1 MPMRRHTPTL
11 YSHPED
17 DVGDGD
23 DETAWGPL
31 PSDSAYSPSF
41 AASSSSGRLRSHT
54 SLPVPLQR
62 SHSSFSSVPSATKYP
77 DLYAQFQRRYRN
89 TEPVDPRDDPDSH
102 YNYFQKDVDS
112 DDEDAPRLLGAD
124 GRDRKH
130 LLGENDPQIQA
141 SSAEEQARLEW
152 QVLFASVL
160 AGDVLKSEKT
170 RIQRVLESS
179 SDRRNNIKLNI
190 WLGLRSSFHGTT
202 LEEERKAVEERRLR
216 IVDPIIDEVVN
227 FRYNPHNDDSA
238 LKQVNDLLAR
248 LDIAQSLYP
257 NLKHFLNDK
266 PITKEA
272 TFQER
277 WDALN
282 TYSTILTRLRDQI
295 SLLQRWTG
303 SENLDVTQPN
313 TSAEQP
319 IGTNVKSSSGATEI
333 ADSSSFVERVLKEES
348 MQTTFE
354 KGFLGSVH
362 EFIGGVRAAQVTFAS
377 SFETMS
383 LPTFET
389 EVRPLIA
396 FPTKLAQA
404 CLHLRMEYTQS
415 LRNPEVMII
424 DQMTEDLRLSIGLAC
439 TLKRQYEAFLAP
451 DPSGSWNLSQ
461 CISGD
466 YEDSILQAV
475 TLFFKLIHL
484 KLKSGVKGINET
496 DILEAQWPTMIDV
509 SLTVTGGSARVAE
522 QLCSTTNRLMV
533 RMINYFDTQVRVPTG
548 ENTQEHRHKHSEY
561 MSNPM
566 ESNASTKS
574 RDHSPGHSDTFRVSS
589 DEQKVNWYNKLLESV
604 RLRYRKLQRYARM
617 LNQRFTNAAEYSLDD
632 IIIDDF
638 FDYLSSSGF
647 VLVYTYQFE
656 EEGFYVLASPNLIHK
671 EATIARIMQDAY
683 NPSEI
688 LSEDRHMVYGD
699 EEEISG
705 KDKRKGEKDF
715 PAQYLL
721 VLSPR
726 AWFVWRGQIAKVPD
740 IPKMDLALADNRM
753 RLIADGGLRRLTL
766 AKEAFAQTFALDET
780 GEMIEHPVIPMT
792 CIADWQAHYSSVD
805 RELQRMNRS
814 TMRLA
819 ESIVDSVHH
828 VRSTMTISMGC
839 HELME
844 SWYLFAAEHGQHA
857 QRHLEKSS
865 STGFN
870 RLMIKLA
877 ISWLNFICN
886 DCNPDDQK
894 TFRWAVNALEFTFQS
909 TVRNILNLPDKQF
922 QVLRSGVAMCMM
934 LLTGHFD
941 ILGARSNILEKE
953 KQEQL
958 AKQKIAVTPLDD
970 FHKVFSQDNGLGTI
984 DVSARKYWEKAVRSL
999 QRVDEERERIGT
1011 GFHTIGRVLDDE
1023 KPEDRSLVYL
1033 ANSSSNIAIRWQQ
1046 GKFIGAGAFGSV
1058 YVAVNLDSGS
1068 LMAVKEIK
1076 NQEVGVR
1083 DLYAEI
1089 KDELSVMEMLQH
1101 PNIVEY
1107 YGIEVHRDKV
1117 YIFEEYCQGGSL
1129 AAWLEHGR
1137 IEDEL
1142 LIQVYTIQMLDGLA
1156 YLHSQGI
1163 VHRDIKPDNILLDH
1177 MGVIKFVD
1185 FGAAK
1190 IVAKKSATRRSSEH
1204 LSAAVPDGAGK
1215 FNNSLTGTPM
1225 YMSPEI
1231 IKNDKR
1237 GRHGAMDIWSLGC
1250 VVLEFATGK
1259 KPWSNLD
1266 NEWAIMFHIGV
1277 ATQHPPLPEPGQL
1290 SELGIDFIK
1299 QCLTI
1304 DAMKRPTALELREH
1318 PWMLDF
1324 RNSLLQEQELEVSPD
1339 ENGAVARQAL
1349 LMQEKQAEILKMASP
1364 EATPESIL
1372 DVPGLL
1378 TPVDSSSEVDF

>member
-1 MPMRRHTPTL
+1 MPMRLHTPTL

-23 DETAWGPL
+23 DEAAWGP
-31 PSDSAYSPSF
+31 SDSPYSPPF
-41 AASSSSGRLRSHT
+41 ATSSSSGRLRSRT
-54 SLPVPLQR
+54 SLPAPLQH
-62 SHSSFSSVPSATKYP
+62 SHSSVSSATKYP
-77 DLYAQFQRRYRN
+77 DLYSQFQRRYRN

-112 DDEDAPRLLGAD
+112 DDEDVPRLLGAD
-124 GRDRKH
+124 GRDRKQ

-179 SDRRNNIKLNI
+179 SDRRNNIKFNI
-190 WLGLRSSFHGTT
+190 WLGLRSSFHGTS

-227 FRYNPHNDDSA
+227 FRYDPHDDDPA

-257 NLKHFLNDK
+257 NLTHLYNDK
-266 PITKEA
+266 PITKEL

-319 IGTNVKSSSGATEI
+319 IGTNAKSSSGATEI

-362 EFIGGVRAAQVTFAS
+362 EFIGGVRSAQVTHAS
-377 SFETMS
+377 SFKEMN

-404 CLHLRMEYTQS
+404 ALHLRMEYTQS
-415 LRNPEVMII
+415 LKNPEVMII
-424 DQMTEDLRLSIGLAC
+424 DQMTEDLRLGIGLAC

-475 TLFFKLIHL
+475 TLFFRLIHM
-484 KLKSGVKGINET
+484 KLKGGAKGINET

-561 MSNPM
+561 MLNQTDL
-566 ESNASTKS
+566 NASTKS
-574 RDHSPGHSDTFRVSS
+574 RDHSPGDTFRVSS

-617 LNQRFTNAAEYSLDD
+617 LNQRFTNAAEYSLED

-638 FDYLSSSGF
+638 FNFLSSSGF

-656 EEGFYVLASPNLIHK
+656 EDGFYVIASPNLAHN
-671 EATIARIMQDAY
+671 EVAIARIMQDAY

-688 LSEDRHMVYGD
+688 LSEDKHVVYGD
-699 EEEISG
+699 EEEIAG
-705 KDKRKGEKDF
+705 KDKRKGEKDI

-726 AWFVWRGQIAKVPD
+726 ASFVWRGRIAKVPD
-740 IPKMDLALADNRM
+740 IPKMNLALEDNRM

-766 AKEAFAQTFALDET
+766 AKDAFAQAIALDET
-780 GEMIEHPVIPMT
+780 GEVAEHPVIPMK
-792 CIADWQAHYSSVD
+792 CIADGQAHYSGVD

-828 VRSTMTISMGC
+828 VRSTMTISMDC

-844 SWYLFAAEHGQHA
+844 NWYLFAAEHGQHA

-865 STGFN
+865 SSGFN

-877 ISWLNFICN
+877 ISWLHFICN

-909 TVRNILNLPDKQF
+909 TVRNILNLPEKQF
-922 QVLRSGVAMCMM
+922 QILRSGVAMCMM

-941 ILGARSNILEKE
+941 ILGARSNTLEKE
-953 KQEQL
+953 RQEQL
-958 AKQKIAVTPLDD
+958 AKQKTAVTPLDD
-970 FHKVFSQDNGLGTI
+970 FQKVFSQDNGLGTI

-999 QRVDEERERIGT
+999 QRVNEERERVGT
-1011 GFHTIGRVLDDE
+1011 KFHTIGRVLDDE

-1058 YVAVNLDSGS
+1058 YLAVNLDSGS

-1142 LIQVYTIQMLDGLA
+1142 LIQVYTVQMLDGLA

-1190 IVAKKSATRRSSEH
+1190 IVAKKSATRRSAEH
-1204 LSAAVPDGAGK
+1204 LSAAVPDAAGK

-1324 RNSLLQEQELEVSPD
+1324 RNSLEKEQDLEVSPD
-1339 ENGAVARQAL
+1339 ENGAVARQAMI
-1349 LMQEKQAEILKMASP
+1349 MQERQAEIMKMTSP
-1364 EATPESIL
+1364 EATPDSIL
-1372 DVPGLL
+1372 DIPGLL
-1378 TPVDSSSEVDF
+1378 TPVDDSSEVDF